1 MRQVGEEN
9 VHNSRVKNLRNAA
22 EILIQNGGVTYVT
35 MSVGVRLEKFTGAG
49 TSGERIFKLTF
60 RGKQY

>member
-22 EILIQNGGVTYVT
+22 EILIQNGGVTRDN
-35 MSVGVRLEKFTGAG
+35 VGWCAPREVYWTRD
-49 TSGERIFKLTF
+49 F
-60 RGKQY
+60 RGEDF